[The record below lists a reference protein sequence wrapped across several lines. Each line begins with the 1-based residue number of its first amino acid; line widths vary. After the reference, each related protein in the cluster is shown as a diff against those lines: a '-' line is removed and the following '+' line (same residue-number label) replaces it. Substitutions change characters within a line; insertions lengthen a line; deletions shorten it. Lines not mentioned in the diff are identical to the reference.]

1 MSRLQTRA
9 EIDLTAASENFNL
22 IRARLGKAKLC
33 CVVKANAYGHGA
45 VQLAR
50 LYERLG
56 ADFLAVSS
64 IREAMQLRRGRIG
77 LPILILGDTDPLCV
91 DLLARE
97 NLSQCV
103 YSETYGKALLAAA
116 KMQGVRVKIHIK
128 LDTGMGRIGFDCRG
142 NTEPS
147 SALDAAVMLCKDGTL
162 IPEGIFT
169 HLSSAS
175 DGTVGGTFTEEQIAR
190 FGTALAYFHAH
201 GVEFSIR
208 HIANSAALTSY
219 PQSMFDMV
227 RVGILLYGHAS
238 ADFSVPLPLRP
249 VLKLR
254 TSVVQVKTVQKGE
267 FVGYGRTFLAERD
280 TTVATVPIGY
290 ADGLMR
296 DNGKNGGVME
306 ICGQIAP
313 IIGGVCMDQ
322 CMLDV
327 SEIEGVKPGDTVTV
341 YGISGQTSVEM
352 VAARCA
358 TVPYEILCS
367 IGERVPRIYLE
378 NGQIVEIVDR
388 LECE

>member
-1 MSRLQTRA
+1 MSRLQTSA

-22 IRARLGKAKLC
+22 IRARLGKTKLC

-64 IREAMQLRRGRIG
+64 IREAMQLRRARID

-91 DLLARE
+91 DLLERE

-103 YSETYGKALLAAA
+103 YSEAYGKALLAAA
-116 KMQGVRVKIHIK
+116 KAQGVRVKIHIK
-128 LDTGMGRIGFDCRG
+128 LDTGMGRIGFDCRE
-142 NTEPS
+142 NAEIS
-147 SALDAAVMLCKDGTL
+147 SALDAAVTLCKDGAL
-162 IPEGIFT
+162 IPEGVFT

-175 DGTVGGTFTEEQIAR
+175 DGAVGSTFTEDQLAR
-190 FGTALAYFHAH
+190 FAAALTYFHTH

-208 HIANSAALTSY
+208 HVANSAALTSY

-227 RVGILLYGHAS
+227 RVGILLYGHAA
-238 ADFSVPLPLRP
+238 ADSSEPLGLHP
-249 VLKLR
+249 VLQLR
-254 TSVVQVKTVQKGE
+254 TSVVQVKRVRKGE
-267 FVGYGRTFLAERD
+267 FVGYGRTFVARRD

-306 ICGQIAP
+306 ICGQSVP
-313 IIGGVCMDQ
+313 MIGGVCMDHT
-322 CMLDV
+322 V
-327 SEIEGVKPGDTVTV
+327 PEIVQ
-341 YGISGQTSVEM
+341 ISRFLPQSVE
-352 VAARCA
+352 
-358 TVPYEILCS
+358 
-367 IGERVPRIYLE
+367 
-378 NGQIVEIVDR
+378 
-388 LECE
+388 